1 MRNLIRIV
9 EIVDT
14 LAIFGIVAL
23 FISLGPKKFDVLA
36 ISIPVAVVFVILIL
50 LRIWSEEKAQKRKR
64 KIIYPV
70 GYRPEIDIHP
80 PEYVEPDEIEYADNP
95 IRRLTK

>member
-1 MRNLIRIV
+1 M
-9 EIVDT
+9 
-14 LAIFGIVAL
+14 
-23 FISLGPKKFDVLA
+23 
-36 ISIPVAVVFVILIL
+36 FVILIL

-80 PEYVEPDEIEYADNP
+80 PEYVEPDEIEYVEPDEIEYADNP